1 MLAMGRPRAFLGST
15 YILIVI
21 AAIVVAATALAYYSY
36 EYAREM
42 AERGEQRIVLATRD
56 VAQQR
61 RARIDNLILDSNE
74 ILFNLVDV
82 QNLKDFP
89 RLWRDIGRLSPTVE
103 SVIVLDE
110 KLQFA
115 PDGFA
120 SKKKNKQDVD
130 AFRKLFETVIIHDLG
145 LRTLEPGKEAQLHK
159 RYDGRYYL
167 LAYTRR
173 DVGGKRFYIVLEV
186 DLAHLV
192 VDIFP
197 EVFAGDSTL
206 RMVQIVDERGNLV
219 FGHAFSGVPPKYLV
233 SLVPRTLW
241 SWRLRMA
248 PRDVPTLVAEES
260 ARRGTDWLFIGLSS
274 VTLFVGLGLLIFAVR
289 TERRANQEK
298 SDFIANVSHE
308 LKTPLSL
315 ISMFGEILASGRTK
329 GADTA
334 REYAEIITRESER
347 LSRLI
352 DNVLDFARI
361 ERGKIAYDMQVGDL
375 AEVISRALDV
385 YRHRLEREGM
395 KLEVDIASDVPP
407 VVLDEGAMTLVLLN
421 LVDNAVKY
429 AADGKQ
435 LQVSL
440 RRDPTHRERV
450 LLSVADR
457 GPGIE
462 RNERDRIFERFYRAR
477 SVRGRPV
484 RGSGIGLSIVKHIA
498 VAHGG
503 DVTVDSK
510 PGEGSTF
517 TVWVPAAAVE
527 PATAHD
533 RHVEAAG
540 HEGARA

>member
-1 MLAMGRPRAFLGST
+1 VLHFLGST

-42 AERGEQRIVLATRD
+42 AERGEQRVVLATRD

-82 QNLKDFP
+82 ENLRDFP
-89 RLWRDIGRLSPTVE
+89 RRWSDIGRLSPTVE

-120 SKKKNKQDVD
+120 SKKRSKADVD
-130 AFRKLFETVIIHDLG
+130 AFRKLFESVIIHDLG
-145 LRTLEPGKEAQLHK
+145 LRDLEPGKETQLHK
-159 RYDGRYYL
+159 RYEGRYYL
-167 LAYTRR
+167 LSTTRR
-173 DVGGKRFYIVLEV
+173 DVAGKRFYIVIEV

-197 EVFAGDSTL
+197 EVFEGDAAH

-219 FGHAFSGVPPKYLV
+219 FGHAFSGVPSKYLV

-248 PRDVPTLVAEES
+248 PRDVPTLVAEEA
-260 ARRGTDWLFIGLSS
+260 ARRTTDWLFIGLSS
-274 VTLFVGLGLLIFAVR
+274 ITLFVGVGLLTYAVR
-289 TERRANQEK
+289 TERRANQAK

-315 ISMFGEILASGRTK
+315 IRMFGEILASGRTTGPDK
-329 GADTA
+329 A

-352 DNVLDFARI
+352 DNVLDFARA
-361 ERGKIAYDMQVGDL
+361 ERGKIAYDMRVGDL

-395 KLEVDIASDVPP
+395 ALDVAIAGDVPP
-407 VVLDEGAMTLVLLN
+407 VRMDEGAMTLVLLN

-429 AADGKQ
+429 AADGKR
-435 LQVSL
+435 LLVTL
-440 RRDPTHRERV
+440 RRDPADAGRV
-450 LLSVADR
+450 LLEVSDS

-462 RNERDRIFERFYRAR
+462 RGERERIFERFYRAR
-477 SVRGRPV
+477 RVRGQPV
-484 RGSGIGLSIVKHIA
+484 RGSGIGLAIVKHIC

-503 DVTVDSK
+503 DVTVDAA
-510 PGEGSTF
+510 PGGGSTF
-517 TVWVPAAAVE
+517 TVWLPVVAPDEAPAHE
-527 PATAHD
+527 